1 MLEVRSAGSVEPKP
15 ASVLTWL
22 GESALSCCAEV
33 HVPAVEVVQIYCRS
47 RDQCAP
53 IACSEQLLPQL
64 VAQIA
69 SLDGDHGVSFHAND
83 DCVDLILTH
92 KDHAS
97 PQNDEGPG
105 LMLSASEAAHVV
117 HIATGSTTPKQSPLL
132 VVSNTPDVVP
142 FFDNRCFSVADIC
155 SAPKVSLTRVRRQ
168 TRHRSAL

>member
-1 MLEVRSAGSVEPKP
+1 MSQRR
-15 ASVLTWL
+15 TWYNFIA
-22 GESALSCCAEV
+22 ALA
-33 HVPAVEVVQIYCRS
+33 I
-47 RDQCAP
+47 CAP
-53 IACSEQLLPQL
+53 IACTEQLLPQL

-69 SLDGDHGVSFHAND
+69 SLDGDHGVSLHAND

-97 PQNDEGPG
+97 PKNDEGPG

-142 FFDNRCFSVADIC
+142 FCSTTVVSVWRAFVPPPRIAYSRPPPDETSIC
-155 SAPKVSLTRVRRQ
+155 PLDS
-168 TRHRSAL
+168 SALLLI

>member
-1 MLEVRSAGSVEPKP
+1 MFQR
-15 ASVLTWL
+15 L
-22 GESALSCCAEV
+22 GWCKFI
-33 HVPAVEVVQIYCRS
+33 VVVVI
-47 RDQCAP
+47 CAP

-69 SLDGDHGVSFHAND
+69 SLDGDHGVSLHAND

-97 PQNDEGPG
+97 PKNDEGPG
-105 LMLSASEAAHVV
+105 LMLSVSEAAHVV

-142 FFDNRCFSVADIC
+142 FFSTTVVSAWRTFVPPPRIAYSRPPPDETSNCPLDSSVLLLI
-155 SAPKVSLTRVRRQ
+155 
-168 TRHRSAL
+168 

>member
-1 MLEVRSAGSVEPKP
+1 MFQR
-15 ASVLTWL
+15 L
-22 GESALSCCAEV
+22 GWCKFIV
-33 HVPAVEVVQIYCRS
+33 AVVI
-47 RDQCAP
+47 CAP

-69 SLDGDHGVSFHAND
+69 SLDGDHGVSLHAND

-97 PQNDEGPG
+97 PKNDEGPG

-117 HIATGSTTPKQSPLL
+117 HIATGSTTAQTIAAAGGQQYARCGS
-132 VVSNTPDVVP
+132 V

-155 SAPKVSLTRVRRQ
+155 SAPTDRLLASAARRDID
-168 TRHRSAL
+168 LPP